1 MEVAERFAY
10 KTDQFNTFSLQK
22 APENELY
29 CVASRSKAYITELI
43 YSHHCDERI
52 FMEQSTL
59 DDISKFIPSHGVPK
73 QAANIFNRASKQE
86 QHRLLIDYHLMSE
99 ELKVSVDRVALE
111 HLRWSPL
118 QKHTQTQSYYLAYVT
133 NFGGCEIRQKHTGK
147 LSWCIKVHN
156 VAKEWLMFC
165 QKNMKY
171 AFNSF
176 APFEEAVLDIKITA
190 IAWNNRMCD
199 TARAQFGFATANGII
214 VFYDVDGSEEMAQAQ
229 LQFHKKTNLKH
240 INAIEWCTFDVKK
253 SKQRQSFMIVCEM
266 KGTINLVNVQYDPNG
281 SDCVTDVNE
290 LAVLCDVADGICANG
305 IQWEYLEQH
314 NQLLVV
320 ACKGLNIFACLFS
333 IDKQATISTCFHYV
347 GHLTLTGEKLLFAL
361 FFFSPSIALNSIFS
375 GFDAVLLITLSYI
388 QIHSNIPYTF
398 HRNVNCIQI
407 NSKFIPI

>member
-10 KTDQFNTFSLQK
+10 KTDQFNTFGLQK
-22 APENELY
+22 ASENELY
-29 CVASRSKAYITELI
+29 CVASRSKAYILELI

-59 DDISKFIPSHGVPK
+59 DDISKFIPSYGVPK
-73 QAANIFNRASKQE
+73 QSANIFNRATKQE
-86 QHRLLIDYHLMSE
+86 QHRLLVDCHLMSE
-99 ELKVSVDRVALE
+99 ELKVSVERVALE

-118 QKHTQTQSYYLAYVT
+118 LKHIQTQCKYYLAYVT

-156 VAKEWLMFC
+156 VAREWLLCC

-190 IAWNNRMCD
+190 IAWNNVICD
-199 TARAQFGFATANGII
+199 GTPARVQFSFATANGTIGFLDI
-214 VFYDVDGSEEMAQAQ
+214 DDDGSTTEEKMSEVHTH
-229 LQFHKKTNLKH
+229 FHKKTNLKR
-240 INAIEWCTFDVKK
+240 INALEWCTFDVKTT
-253 SKQRQSFMIVCEM
+253 KQRQSYMIACEM
-266 KGTINLVNVQYDPNG
+266 KGTINLLNVQCDPNNG
-281 SDCVTDVNE
+281 HRVTDINE
-290 LAVLCDVADGICANG
+290 LAVLCDVADGVCANG

-333 IDKQATISTCFHYV
+333 IDKQTTSSSHFHYV
-347 GHLTLTGEKLLFAL
+347 GHLTLTGEMIDAS
-361 FFFSPSIALNSIFS
+361 FFIFTFDFSF
-375 GFDAVLLITLSYI
+375 
-388 QIHSNIPYTF
+388 
-398 HRNVNCIQI
+398 
-407 NSKFIPI
+407 